1 MKQYLTNYLFSFN
14 SKLKVSTVL
23 FFIIVLLQVAYS
35 QPHLSRIHYAGK
47 DIFVSGINIAWV
59 NFSADLG
66 PNPPDLK
73 QFRMIFQSVR
83 NNGGNALRLWLN
95 TNGTKTPA
103 YNYNGYV
110 TGPGAVAIQNLKQI
124 LSLAR
129 LYDVGLILC
138 LWSFDMLHK
147 PEFTGRDSVILSYN
161 YKLLTD
167 TSYTMAYIRNALV
180 PMVDSVKGDTAIIA
194 WEVCNEP
201 NGMTTGMNYYPGD
214 PTVPISTI
222 QRFTNLIAGA
232 IHRADP
238 NALVTIGAGSF
249 QTLTDV
255 NPTASIKKSQ
265 LKSISSL
272 PAGELQEMTNQF
284 NIAHRLNLTSE
295 QMLEYLQKVAIL
307 PDSNYYRDDRLISAG
322 GDSSGILDFYCV
334 HYYSTGSTIL
344 SPFIHPFSYWNLNKP
359 VVVAEFYMQATDGI
373 PDSYLFP
380 NLYQSGYAGALVWS
394 WTDFSKTPGNALYAE
409 EDTWAALQ
417 SMRRN
422 MRQDIDVFGADWPII
437 AITSPLNNSMFPDST
452 HLTLSATVID
462 TGASV
467 TSVKFFAT
475 DSLIGEVDTP
485 LNTSSDTLY
494 YSFEWKNIVQGT
506 YTITALAVNSQGS
519 QDLSNAV
526 TVSIGKPPM
535 TRLEAEKAMITGG
548 GIAVKGDPS
557 ASGGYFLDITTN
569 DTSAKVTWR
578 FNNVSTAGN
587 YPISFGYQLKY
598 DTPKEQFINVNGVR
612 VDTLTFDGPKMLW
625 LEKTITVNLVQGENT
640 VQMQMWWGWMYLD
653 YLAVPTSILT
663 SITNAGIVPVTF
675 SLFQNYPN
683 PFNPTTKIKF
693 SLTSPEM
700 VKLTVYNVLGQKVET
715 LIDQRLA
722 SGEYTVDFDGSK
734 LASGVYFYRL
744 QAGKFD
750 ETREMVLL
758 K

>member
-1 MKQYLTNYLFSFN
+1 
-14 SKLKVSTVL
+14 
-23 FFIIVLLQVAYS
+23 
-35 QPHLSRIHYAGK
+35 
-47 DIFVSGINIAWV
+47 
-59 NFSADLG
+59 
-66 PNPPDLK
+66 
-73 QFRMIFQSVR
+73 
-83 NNGGNALRLWLN
+83 
-95 TNGTKTPA
+95 
-103 YNYNGYV
+103 
-110 TGPGAVAIQNLKQI
+110 
-124 LSLAR
+124 
-129 LYDVGLILC
+129 
-138 LWSFDMLHK
+138 
-147 PEFTGRDSVILSYN
+147 
-161 YKLLTD
+161 
-167 TSYTMAYIRNALV
+167 MAYIRNALV

-214 PTVPISTI
+214 PTVPISAI

-452 HLTLSATVID
+452 HLTLSGTVID

-535 TRLEAEKAMITGG
+535 TKLEAEKAIITGG
-548 GIAVKGDPS
+548 GMAVKGDPS

-578 FNNVSTAGN
+578 FNNVSTPGN

-663 SITNAGIVPVTF
+663 SITNARIVPVTF

-715 LIDQRLA
+715 LIDQRLV